1 MKNLKI
7 NKPIIDT
14 KKQYNVAKELSK
26 GFIKGGTKGAG
37 IAGGINT
44 AFPALIPSFGSML
57 VGASND
63 LSTTEKIGIA
73 LGLASKPAVEIS
85 GLGILA
91 IGAGIGAIIG
101 TGVSVI
107 KYIKYNKIAKE
118 EKKKTLK

>member
-1 MKNLKI
+1 MENLKI
-7 NKPIIDT
+7 NKTMIDT
-14 KKQYNVAKELSK
+14 EKQYSVAKELSK
-26 GFIKGGTKGAG
+26 GFIKGGAKGAG

-57 VGASND
+57 VGASDD
-63 LSTTEKIGIA
+63 LNIAEKVGIT

-101 TGVSVI
+101 TGISII
-107 KYIKYNKIAKE
+107 KYIKHNKIVKE
-118 EKKKTLK
+118 EKRKVLK